1 MLEATGQEGTVMT
14 LRKRLAQRAYR
25 RDVETEF
32 VLAELRHQRRVHGT
46 ETEDKR
52 GFSSH
57 GRSSG
62 SGQVLGKRSP
72 LRLIR
77 NSARAN
83 PSTRLR

>member
-32 VLAELRHQRRVHGT
+32 VLAELRHQRRLHGT
-46 ETEDKR
+46 METKDKR

-57 GRSSG
+57 GLAHRARGRFSASG
-62 SGQVLGKRSP
+62 HLFG
-72 LRLIR
+72 
-77 NSARAN
+77 
-83 PSTRLR
+83 

>member
-25 RDVETEF
+25 RDVEIEF

-57 GRSSG
+57 GLAHRTRGRFSASG
-62 SGQVLGKRSP
+62 HLFG
-72 LRLIR
+72 
-77 NSARAN
+77 
-83 PSTRLR
+83 